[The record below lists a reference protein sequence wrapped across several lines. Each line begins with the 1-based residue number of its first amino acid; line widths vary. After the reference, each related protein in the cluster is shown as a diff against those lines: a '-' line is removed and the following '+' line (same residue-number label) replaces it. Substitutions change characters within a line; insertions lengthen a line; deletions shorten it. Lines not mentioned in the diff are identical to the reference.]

1 MRPLQEAILIL
12 VMLAVPGVVL
22 TRDPRGQAV
31 ALGFYG
37 LMLALAFVLY
47 EAPDV
52 GLSQL
57 VIGAVALPFM
67 VLLAL
72 ARVRRQAEIHREAA
86 KQKDRGR

>member
-1 MRPLQEAILIL
+1 LQEAILLL
-12 VMLAVPGVVL
+12 VMLAAPGVVL
-22 TRDPRGQAV
+22 SRDPRGQAA

-37 LMLALAFVLY
+37 LVLALTFVFF

-72 ARVRRQAEIHREAA
+72 ARVRRQAELHRE
-86 KQKDRGR
+86 KRQKERER